1 MRVAMAEHVS
11 GDLGSPKDLHRAGRH
26 VSLMCLWR
34 QSWGTATE
42 KGCQNLPPAPPAK
55 AEEGSPPGP

>member
-11 GDLGSPKDLHRAGRH
+11 GDLGSPKDLHRAGGTEFD
-26 VSLMCLWR
+26 VFVEAEL
-34 QSWGTATE
+34 GTATE
-42 KGCQNLPPAPPAK
+42 KGCQNLPPPHPLK